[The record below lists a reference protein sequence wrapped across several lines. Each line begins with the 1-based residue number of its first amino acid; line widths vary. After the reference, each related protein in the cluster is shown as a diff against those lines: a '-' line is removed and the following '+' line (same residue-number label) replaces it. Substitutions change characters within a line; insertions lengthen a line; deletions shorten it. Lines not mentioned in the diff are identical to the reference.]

1 MVEELKKAQKYIYL
15 EYFIIEEGIMW
26 NTILDILEEKV
37 KLGVDVRVMYDD
49 VGCIFNLPSHY
60 ADSLRKKGIKC
71 VVFNRYI
78 IPRFGAKKVLRKSD
92 KEAAT
97 IDLYVKKQ

>member
-37 KLGVDVRVMYDD
+37 KAGVDVRV
-49 VGCIFNLPSHY
+49 F
-60 ADSLRKKGIKC
+60 
-71 VVFNRYI
+71 
-78 IPRFGAKKVLRKSD
+78 
-92 KEAAT
+92 
-97 IDLYVKKQ
+97 

>member
-1 MVEELKKAQKYIYL
+1 MKQDFPENLAV
-15 EYFIIEEGIMW
+15 F
-26 NTILDILEEKV
+26 V
-37 KLGVDVRVMYDD
+37 VDVWSAAGLVNILNQLADQGFAALAFIVYQNFFTRLQVAGIVDEQS
-49 VGCIFNLPSHY
+49 GKFFNPPP
-60 ADSLRKKGIKC
+60 D

-78 IPRFGAKKVLRKSD
+78 IPRFDAKKVLRKSD